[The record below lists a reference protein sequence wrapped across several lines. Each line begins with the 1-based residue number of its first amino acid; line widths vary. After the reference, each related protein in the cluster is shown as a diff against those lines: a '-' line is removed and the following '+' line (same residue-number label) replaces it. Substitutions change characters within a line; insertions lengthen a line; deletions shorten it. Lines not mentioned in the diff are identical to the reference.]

1 MLMSV
6 GIAALGTFDFS
17 VLSGLVPE
25 KAFARV
31 ARALPPS
38 SPENDQRPDRRGVTA
53 HAVIISITQ
62 PTDFENSRG
71 ALRTGLDAR
80 ARVFSSDDTRNRGM
94 L

>member
-6 GIAALGTFDFS
+6 GIAALGTFNFS

-38 SPENDQRPDRRGVTA
+38 SPENDRRPDRRGATA
-53 HAVIISITQ
+53 RAVVPSITQ

-80 ARVFSSDDTRNRGM
+80 ACALTGDDTRNRGM